1 MDFIIGCGMIVV
13 CTAIQCVVVSGL
25 LRVLYGFKEKHPTH
39 SSTIVVSAI
48 LIAVLLV
55 LLAGNFFQA
64 GLWSGLFLAFGE
76 FSDLKT
82 AYYHSLVNFTT
93 LGYGDL
99 VMSADLR
106 IYGALEAAKGVLML
120 GLTTSVL
127 FSAISAIMRR
137 RWTRLYEKRE

>member
-55 LLAGNFFQA
+55 LLAGNLFQA

-99 VMSADLR
+99 VMSDEMR